1 MFQPVCSVRFRPF
14 QKYLVMKRNTL
25 LLILILSIFST
36 SHSNSQDIEW
46 NRVSYGFSISYLQ
59 SEKNVDTFWNNTIEV
74 GGELQYRLS
83 DQLFIGSGIHLAYFK
98 SETGMSVPNFY
109 YLSIPIELK
118 FLIPLETKI
127 KLFTAGG
134 IQSNTFAFRGKG
146 AEVLGDNDIESEF
159 GVFLVLGIRTTFWDL
174 DGFEIY
180 SKYQTIFTSPES
192 TEFINIGT
200 RFFF

>member
-1 MFQPVCSVRFRPF
+1 
-14 QKYLVMKRNTL
+14 MKRNTL
-25 LLILILSIFST
+25 LLILILSIISI

-46 NRVSYGFSISYLQ
+46 NRVSYGLSISYLQ
-59 SEKNVDTFWNNTIEV
+59 PEKNVDTFWNNTIEV

-118 FLIPLETKI
+118 LLIPLETKI

-134 IQSNTFAFRGKG
+134 IQSNTFAFRGEG

-192 TEFINIGT
+192 TEFITIGT